1 LESDVRP
8 QRLPKPGYEQLNLK
22 RFRQGQVLAGEHHEA
37 LAVIFHGA
45 VTAEERQLAYQDV
58 G

>member
-8 QRLPKPGYEQLNLK
+8 QRLPKPGYEQLNLE
-22 RFRQGQVLAGEHHEA
+22 RFRQGRVLAGEHHEA

-45 VTAEERQLAYQDV
+45 ITVEERQLAYRAV